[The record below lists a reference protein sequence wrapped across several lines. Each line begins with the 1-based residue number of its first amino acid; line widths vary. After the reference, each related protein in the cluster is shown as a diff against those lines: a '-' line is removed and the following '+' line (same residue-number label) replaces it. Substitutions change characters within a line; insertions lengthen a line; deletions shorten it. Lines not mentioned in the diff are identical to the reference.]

1 MATDN
6 IASSVM
12 QTLGGGSGI
21 DIVKLARDLT
31 DVEKLPAEDKIN
43 ASKEA
48 AESKISALAVLK
60 FNVQSL
66 IDVFNGLNDAS
77 ELATPIATS
86 SDASKVS
93 ITSTDGSALSEMSDI
108 SVTALAAAQR
118 NKSNQ
123 YSSATQSLNSGSA
136 FTITITPGSGTATN
150 VSIAAGNDTPQGIVS
165 AINSSN
171 AGVRATLLS
180 EDSTGS
186 NQRIVLTGATG
197 ASNTFVISSTLSDSD
212 LGFHD
217 TGNGNNIDNSGVKS
231 LQNPADAS
239 LTFNGISLT
248 RSSNSLTDVIAGVT
262 LSLNG
267 THSGGASSTV
277 NVVSDRSTLKEKLQT
292 LVTTYNDVQF
302 ALAEI
307 SNPESEDEEVGG
319 ALSRDISVIRTV
331 SDTIYQAVT
340 QDSSTVSGTISGL
353 RDIGVTLT
361 AYGDLE
367 FSETVYDTKAAA
379 NFDHITTML
388 SAGTNS
394 QSRYDGQS
402 QGLAIDA
409 IKKLEVLTD
418 SISGIFATRTS
429 SAQTEL
435 SSYSKELLDL
445 EVRMESLY
453 ERYLSQFTVMETL
466 VKQLNSTRESLTD
479 TWSNMGKFNK

>member
-86 SDASKVS
+86 SDTSKVS

-367 FSETVYDTKAAA
+367 FSETAYDTKAAA